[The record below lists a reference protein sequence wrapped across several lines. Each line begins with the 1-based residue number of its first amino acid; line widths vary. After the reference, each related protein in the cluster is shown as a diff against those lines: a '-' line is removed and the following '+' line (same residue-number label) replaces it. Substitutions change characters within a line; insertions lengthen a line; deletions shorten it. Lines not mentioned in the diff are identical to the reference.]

1 MRGTNTESFQEWL
14 EKNWDEHNIFPPG
27 MDDSTALN
35 FLIDYLV
42 PENCCI
48 AYSCGKSQ
56 ANTEMVNYILQNYSK
71 KYANELKAKKMEK
84 VKVHKEAIKRHKHDL
99 KQLKSN

>member
-1 MRGTNTESFQEWL
+1 MKHDAKSFSDWL
-14 EKNWDEHNIFPPG
+14 NENWDTNNIFPPG
-27 MDDSTALN
+27 MDDATALN

-42 PENCCI
+42 PENCYI

-56 ANTEMVNYILQNYSK
+56 ANTEMVNYILQKYSK
-71 KYANELKAKKMEK
+71 KYANELKATKLEK
-84 VKVHKEAIKRHKHDL
+84 AKIHKNAIKRHKYEL